1 VFVIFTELYD
11 KNSNSRTVKSALSM
25 KNTLSY
31 IVTYANIANGTLK
44 PEKNDK
50 KTHKEQLSDMK
61 F

>member
-31 IVTYANIANGTLK
+31 IVTYANGTLK